1 MTDVLLPQLGE
12 TVTEGT
18 ITRWFFGIGERVP
31 AEAPLYE
38 ISTEKVDSEVP
49 SPLGGVLVEII
60 ASEGATVAVGAL
72 LCRIDPD
79 DPSSSSSPPAVAGV
93 APSAAAGATTSAGT
107 SPTPAGSSGGPSTS
121 ESEAVAGAGAAAVV
135 APAAAAVA
143 GPGAATGTGGRTG
156 TRLLSPVVRRL
167 LAENGLDPAR
177 VRGTGL
183 GGRLTRGDVEQFLR
197 DNPDRAEPFN
207 GIRKATARHMV
218 GSLATSPHVLTAME
232 VDYDAVDRLRSAEKD
247 AWRAAEG
254 ISLTYLPFIVTAL
267 VEALVV
273 FPRLNAS
280 VGDDELI
287 VHGDVNLAV
296 AVDLGFE
303 GLVAPVVRK
312 VGDLSIRDL
321 ARSIHEMAGRARD
334 RRLVPDDLAGGTFTV
349 TNPGQYGTLF
359 QFPIINQPQVAILS
373 TDGIARKPAVVVDA
387 DGVET
392 IGIRPLGIL
401 ALAWDHRAFDGA
413 YAAAFLQELKR
424 ILETTDWAGRWA
436 DEADG
441 A

>member
-1 MTDVLLPQLGE
+1 MADVLLPQLGE

-31 AEAPLYE
+31 ADAPLYE
-38 ISTEKVDSEVP
+38 VSTEKVDSEVP

-72 LCRIDPD
+72 LCRIDAD
-79 DPSSSSSPPAVAGV
+79 GPSSTSPLPTPPAVAGD
-93 APSAAAGATTSAGT
+93 APADAAGATSSAGT
-107 SPTPAGSSGGPSTS
+107 PPTPADGSGAQ
-121 ESEAVAGAGAAAVV
+121 AVGAGVT
-135 APAAAAVA
+135 
-143 GPGAATGTGGRTG
+143 GGGTGGRAG
-156 TRLLSPVVRRL
+156 VRLLSPVVRRL
-167 LAENGLDPAR
+167 LAENGLDPER
-177 VRGTGL
+177 VRATGL
-183 GGRLTRGDVEQFLR
+183 GGRLTRRDVEQFLR
-197 DNPDRAEPFN
+197 DNPGRAEPFN

-218 GSLATSPHVLTAME
+218 GSKATSPHVLTAME
-232 VDYDAVDRLRSAEKD
+232 VDFDAVDRLRSAEKD

-254 ISLTYLPFIVTAL
+254 SSLTYLPFIVAAL
-267 VEALVV
+267 AEALAA

-280 VGDDELI
+280 VGDGELI

-321 ARSIHEMAGRARD
+321 ARSIHEVAGRARD
-334 RRLVPDDLAGGTFTV
+334 RKLVRADLVGGTFTV

-373 TDGIARKPAVVVDA
+373 TDGVARKPAVVVDA

-392 IGIRPLGIL
+392 VGVRPLGIL

-413 YAAAFLQELKR
+413 YAAAFLQDLKR
-424 ILETTDWAGRWA
+424 ILETTDWVGRWA

-441 A
+441 T

>member
-1 MTDVLLPQLGE
+1 MADVLLPQLGE

-18 ITRWFFGIGERVP
+18 ITRWFFGVGERVP
-31 AEAPLYE
+31 ADAPLYE
-38 ISTEKVDSEVP
+38 VSTEKVDSEVP

-72 LCRIDPD
+72 LCRIDAD
-79 DPSSSSSPPAVAGV
+79 GPSSTSPLPTPPAVAGD
-93 APSAAAGATTSAGT
+93 APADAAGATSSAGMP
-107 SPTPAGSSGGPSTS
+107 PTPADGSGAQ
-121 ESEAVAGAGAAAVV
+121 AVGAGVT
-135 APAAAAVA
+135 
-143 GPGAATGTGGRTG
+143 GGGTGGRAG
-156 TRLLSPVVRRL
+156 VRLLSPVVRRL
-167 LAENGLDPAR
+167 LAENGLDPER
-177 VRGTGL
+177 VRATGL
-183 GGRLTRGDVEQFLR
+183 GGRLTRRDVEQFLR
-197 DNPDRAEPFN
+197 DNPGRAEPFN

-218 GSLATSPHVLTAME
+218 GSKATSPHVLTAME
-232 VDYDAVDRLRSAEKD
+232 VDFDAVDRLRSAEKD

-254 ISLTYLPFIVTAL
+254 SSLTYLPFIVTAL
-267 VEALVV
+267 AEALAA

-321 ARSIHEMAGRARD
+321 ARSIHEVAGRARD

-373 TDGIARKPAVVVDA
+373 TDGVARKPAVVVDA

-392 IGIRPLGIL
+392 VGVRPLGIL

-413 YAAAFLQELKR
+413 YAAAFLQDLKR
-424 ILETTDWAGRWA
+424 ILETTDWVGRWA

-441 A
+441 T

>member
-1 MTDVLLPQLGE
+1 MADVLLPQLGE

-18 ITRWFFGIGERVP
+18 ITRWFFGIGETVP
-31 AEAPLYE
+31 ADAPLYE
-38 ISTEKVDSEVP
+38 VSTEKVDSEVP

-60 ASEGATVAVGAL
+60 ASEGATIPVGAL

-79 DPSSSSSPPAVAGV
+79 DPSSTSPLPTPSAVAGV
-93 APSAAAGATTSAGT
+93 APSDAAGATAAAG
-107 SPTPAGSSGGPSTS
+107 PAG
-121 ESEAVAGAGAAAVV
+121 
-135 APAAAAVA
+135 
-143 GPGAATGTGGRTG
+143 ATGTGVEHGGRAG
-156 TRLLSPVVRRL
+156 VRLLSPVVRRL

-197 DNPDRAEPFN
+197 DNPERAEPFN

-218 GSLATSPHVLTAME
+218 GSKATSPHVLTAME
-232 VDYDAVDRLRSAEKD
+232 VDFDAVDRLRYAEKD
-247 AWRAAEG
+247 AWRDAEG
-254 ISLTYLPFIVTAL
+254 SSLTYLPFIVAAL
-267 VEALVV
+267 AEALAA

-321 ARSIHEMAGRARD
+321 ARSIHEVAGRARD
-334 RRLVPDDLAGGTFTV
+334 RRLVPDDLSGGTFTV

-392 IGIRPLGIL
+392 IGVRPLGIL

-424 ILETTDWAGRWA
+424 ILETTDWVGRWA

>member
-1 MTDVLLPQLGE
+1 MADVLLPQLGE

-18 ITRWFFGIGERVP
+18 ITRWFFGIGETVP
-31 AEAPLYE
+31 ADAPLYE
-38 ISTEKVDSEVP
+38 VSTEKVDSEVP

-60 ASEGATVAVGAL
+60 ASEGATIPVGAL

-79 DPSSSSSPPAVAGV
+79 DPSSTSPLPTPSAVAGV
-93 APSAAAGATTSAGT
+93 APSDAAGATSSAG
-107 SPTPAGSSGGPSTS
+107 PA
-121 ESEAVAGAGAAAVV
+121 E
-135 APAAAAVA
+135 
-143 GPGAATGTGGRTG
+143 ATGTGVEHGGRAG
-156 TRLLSPVVRRL
+156 VRLLSPVVRRL

-183 GGRLTRGDVEQFLR
+183 GGRLTRGDVEKFLR
-197 DNPDRAEPFN
+197 DNPERAEPFN

-218 GSLATSPHVLTAME
+218 GSKATSPHVLTAME
-232 VDYDAVDRLRSAEKD
+232 VDFDAVDRLRYAEKD
-247 AWRAAEG
+247 AWRDAEG
-254 ISLTYLPFIVTAL
+254 SSLTYLPFIVAAL
-267 VEALVV
+267 AEALAA

-321 ARSIHEMAGRARD
+321 ARSIHEVAGRARD
-334 RRLVPDDLAGGTFTV
+334 RRLVPDDLSGGTFTV

-392 IGIRPLGIL
+392 IGVRPLGIL

-424 ILETTDWAGRWA
+424 ILETTDWVGRWA

>member
-1 MTDVLLPQLGE
+1 MADVLLPQLGE

-18 ITRWFFGIGERVP
+18 ITRWFFGVGETVP
-31 AEAPLYE
+31 ADAPLYE
-38 ISTEKVDSEVP
+38 VSTEKVDSEVP

-60 ASEGATVAVGAL
+60 TSEGATIPVGAL
-72 LCRIDPD
+72 LCRIDSD
-79 DPSSSSSPPAVAGV
+79 DPSSSSSAIAGV
-93 APSAAAGATTSAGT
+93 APTDPESRAGVGGTGQSASDQSAGASAVVASAAADMPGPGTAAGT
-107 SPTPAGSSGGPSTS
+107 
-121 ESEAVAGAGAAAVV
+121 GAEV
-135 APAAAAVA
+135 
-143 GPGAATGTGGRTG
+143 GGRTG
-156 TRLLSPVVRRL
+156 ARLLSPVVRRL

-197 DNPDRAEPFN
+197 DNPGRAEPFN
-207 GIRKATARHMV
+207 RIRKATARHMV
-218 GSLATSPHVLTAME
+218 GSKATSPHVLTAME
-232 VDYDAVDRLRSAEKD
+232 VDYDAVDRLRVVEKE

-254 ISLTYLPFIVTAL
+254 SSLTYLPFIVAAL
-267 VEALVV
+267 AEALAT

-303 GLVAPVVRK
+303 GLVAPVVRR

-321 ARSIHEMAGRARD
+321 ARPIHEVAGRARD

-392 IGIRPLGIL
+392 LGVRPLGVL

-424 ILETTDWAGRWA
+424 ILETTDWVRRWA

>member
-1 MTDVLLPQLGE
+1 MADVLLPQLGE

-31 AEAPLYE
+31 ADAPLYE
-38 ISTEKVDSEVP
+38 VSTEKVDSEVP

-72 LCRIDPD
+72 LCRIDAD
-79 DPSSSSSPPAVAGV
+79 GPSSTSPLPTPPAVAGD
-93 APSAAAGATTSAGT
+93 APADAAGATSSAGT
-107 SPTPAGSSGGPSTS
+107 PPTPADGSGAQ
-121 ESEAVAGAGAAAVV
+121 AVGAGVT
-135 APAAAAVA
+135 
-143 GPGAATGTGGRTG
+143 GGGTGGRAG
-156 TRLLSPVVRRL
+156 VRLLSPVVRRL
-167 LAENGLDPAR
+167 LAENGLDPER
-177 VRGTGL
+177 VRATGL
-183 GGRLTRGDVEQFLR
+183 GGRLTRRDVEQFLR
-197 DNPDRAEPFN
+197 DNPGRAEPFN

-218 GSLATSPHVLTAME
+218 GSKATSPHVLTAME
-232 VDYDAVDRLRSAEKD
+232 VDFDAVDRLRSAEKD

-254 ISLTYLPFIVTAL
+254 SSLTYLPFIVAAL
-267 VEALVV
+267 AEALAA

-280 VGDDELI
+280 VGDGELI

-321 ARSIHEMAGRARD
+321 ARSIHEVAGRARD

-373 TDGIARKPAVVVDA
+373 TDGVARKPAVVVDA

-392 IGIRPLGIL
+392 VGVRPLGIL

-413 YAAAFLQELKR
+413 YAAAFLQDLKR
-424 ILETTDWAGRWA
+424 ILETTDWVGRWA

-441 A
+441 T

>member
-1 MTDVLLPQLGE
+1 MADVLLPQLGE

-18 ITRWFFGIGERVP
+18 ITRWFFGIGETVP
-31 AEAPLYE
+31 ADAPLYE
-38 ISTEKVDSEVP
+38 VSTEKVDSEVP

-60 ASEGATVAVGAL
+60 ASEGATIPVGAL

-79 DPSSSSSPPAVAGV
+79 DPSSTSPLPTPSAVAGV
-93 APSAAAGATTSAGT
+93 QADP
-107 SPTPAGSSGGPSTS
+107 
-121 ESEAVAGAGAAAVV
+121 ESRAGAGAGGTGLSTSEQGSGVPAGSDAVV
-135 APAAAAVA
+135 ASAAAAGPA
-143 GPGAATGTGGRTG
+143 GATGTGVEHRGRAG
-156 TRLLSPVVRRL
+156 VRLLSPVVRRL

-197 DNPDRAEPFN
+197 DNPERAEPFN

-218 GSLATSPHVLTAME
+218 GSKATSPHVLTAME
-232 VDYDAVDRLRSAEKD
+232 VDFDAVDRLRYAEKD
-247 AWRAAEG
+247 AWRDAEG
-254 ISLTYLPFIVTAL
+254 SSLTYLPFIVAAL
-267 VEALVV
+267 AEALAA

-321 ARSIHEMAGRARD
+321 ARSIHEVAGRARD
-334 RRLVPDDLAGGTFTV
+334 RRLVPDDLSGGTFTV

-392 IGIRPLGIL
+392 IGVRPLGIL

-424 ILETTDWAGRWA
+424 ILETTDWVGRWA

>member
-1 MTDVLLPQLGE
+1 MADVLLPQLGE

-18 ITRWFFGIGERVP
+18 ITRWFFGIGETVP
-31 AEAPLYE
+31 ADAPLYE
-38 ISTEKVDSEVP
+38 VSTEKVDSEVP

-60 ASEGATVAVGAL
+60 ASEGATIPVGAL

-79 DPSSSSSPPAVAGV
+79 DPSSTSPLPTPSAVAGV
-93 APSAAAGATTSAGT
+93 QADP
-107 SPTPAGSSGGPSTS
+107 
-121 ESEAVAGAGAAAVV
+121 ESRAGAGAGGTGLSTSEQGSGVPAGSDAVV
-135 APAAAAVA
+135 ASAAAA
-143 GPGAATGTGGRTG
+143 GPARATGTGAEHGGRARV
-156 TRLLSPVVRRL
+156 RLLSPVVRRL

-197 DNPDRAEPFN
+197 DNPERAEPFN

-218 GSLATSPHVLTAME
+218 GSKATSPHVLTAME
-232 VDYDAVDRLRSAEKD
+232 VDFDAVDRLRYAEKD
-247 AWRAAEG
+247 AWRDAEG
-254 ISLTYLPFIVTAL
+254 SSLTYLPFIVAAL
-267 VEALVV
+267 AEALAA

-321 ARSIHEMAGRARD
+321 ARSIHEVAGRARD
-334 RRLVPDDLAGGTFTV
+334 RRLVPDDLSGGTFTV

-392 IGIRPLGIL
+392 IGVRPLGIL

-424 ILETTDWAGRWA
+424 ILETTDWVGRWA

>member
-1 MTDVLLPQLGE
+1 MADVLLPQLGE

-31 AEAPLYE
+31 ADAPLYE
-38 ISTEKVDSEVP
+38 VSTEKVDSEVP

-72 LCRIDPD
+72 LCRIDAD
-79 DPSSSSSPPAVAGV
+79 GPSSTSPLPTPPAVAGD
-93 APSAAAGATTSAGT
+93 APADAAGATSSVGT
-107 SPTPAGSSGGPSTS
+107 PPTPADGSGAQ
-121 ESEAVAGAGAAAVV
+121 AVGAGV
-135 APAAAAVA
+135 
-143 GPGAATGTGGRTG
+143 TGGGAGGRARV
-156 TRLLSPVVRRL
+156 RLLSPVIRRL
-167 LAENGLDPAR
+167 LAENGLDPER

-183 GGRLTRGDVEQFLR
+183 GGRLTRRDVEQFLR
-197 DNPDRAEPFN
+197 DNPGRAEPFN

-218 GSLATSPHVLTAME
+218 GSKATSPHVLTAME
-232 VDYDAVDRLRSAEKD
+232 VDFDAVDRLRSAEKD

-254 ISLTYLPFIVTAL
+254 SSLTYLPFIVVAL
-267 VEALVV
+267 AEALAA

-321 ARSIHEMAGRARD
+321 ARSIHEVAGRARD

-373 TDGIARKPAVVVDA
+373 TDGIARRPAVVADA
-387 DGVET
+387 DGTES
-392 IGIRPLGIL
+392 IEARSLGVL

-413 YAAAFLQELKR
+413 YAAAFLQDLKR
-424 ILETTDWAGRWA
+424 ILETTDWVGRWA
-436 DEADG
+436 DEADRT
-441 A
+441 

>member
-1 MTDVLLPQLGE
+1 MADVLLPQLGE

-18 ITRWFFGIGERVP
+18 ITRWFFGVGERVP
-31 AEAPLYE
+31 ADAPLYE
-38 ISTEKVDSEVP
+38 VSTEKVDSEVP

-72 LCRIDPD
+72 LCRIDAD
-79 DPSSSSSPPAVAGV
+79 GPSSTSPLPTPPAVAGD
-93 APSAAAGATTSAGT
+93 APADAAGATSSAGMP
-107 SPTPAGSSGGPSTS
+107 PTPADGSGAQAG
-121 ESEAVAGAGAAAVV
+121 GAGVT
-135 APAAAAVA
+135 
-143 GPGAATGTGGRTG
+143 GGGTGGRAG
-156 TRLLSPVVRRL
+156 VRLLSPVVRRL
-167 LAENGLDPAR
+167 LAENGLDPER
-177 VRGTGL
+177 VRATGL
-183 GGRLTRGDVEQFLR
+183 GGRLTRRDVEQFLR
-197 DNPDRAEPFN
+197 DNPGRAEPFN

-218 GSLATSPHVLTAME
+218 GSKATSPHVLTAME
-232 VDYDAVDRLRSAEKD
+232 VDFDAVDRLRSAEKD

-254 ISLTYLPFIVTAL
+254 SSLTYLPFIVTAL
-267 VEALVV
+267 AEALAA

-321 ARSIHEMAGRARD
+321 ARSIHEVAGRARD

-373 TDGIARKPAVVVDA
+373 TDGVARKPAVVVDA

-392 IGIRPLGIL
+392 VGVRPLGIL

-413 YAAAFLQELKR
+413 YAAAFLQDLKR
-424 ILETTDWAGRWA
+424 ILETTDWVGRWA

-441 A
+441 T

>member
-18 ITRWFFGIGERVP
+18 ITRWFFGVGETVP
-31 AEAPLYE
+31 AGAPLYE
-38 ISTEKVDSEVP
+38 VSTEKVDSEVP

-60 ASEGATVAVGAL
+60 TSEGATIPVGAL
-72 LCRIDPD
+72 LCRIDSD
-79 DPSSSSSPPAVAGV
+79 DPSSSSSSSAIAGV
-93 APSAAAGATTSAGT
+93 APADPESRAGVGGTGQSASDQSAGASAVVASAAADMPGPGTAAGT
-107 SPTPAGSSGGPSTS
+107 
-121 ESEAVAGAGAAAVV
+121 GAEV
-135 APAAAAVA
+135 
-143 GPGAATGTGGRTG
+143 GGRTG
-156 TRLLSPVVRRL
+156 ARLLSPVVRRL

-197 DNPDRAEPFN
+197 DNPGRAEPFN

-218 GSLATSPHVLTAME
+218 GSKATSPHVLTAME
-232 VDYDAVDRLRSAEKD
+232 VDYDAVDRLRVVEKE

-254 ISLTYLPFIVTAL
+254 SSLTYLPFIVAAL
-267 VEALVV
+267 AEALAT

-303 GLVAPVVRK
+303 GLVAPVVRR

-321 ARSIHEMAGRARD
+321 ARSIHEVAGRARD

-373 TDGIARKPAVVVDA
+373 TDGVARKPAVVVDA

-392 IGIRPLGIL
+392 VGVRPLGIL

-413 YAAAFLQELKR
+413 YAAAFLQDLKR
-424 ILETTDWAGRWA
+424 ILETTDWVGRWA

-441 A
+441 T

>member
-1 MTDVLLPQLGE
+1 MADVLLPQLGE

-31 AEAPLYE
+31 ADAPLYE
-38 ISTEKVDSEVP
+38 VSTEKVDSEVP

-72 LCRIDPD
+72 LCRIDAD
-79 DPSSSSSPPAVAGV
+79 GPSSTSPLPTPPAVAGD
-93 APSAAAGATTSAGT
+93 APADAAGATSSAGT
-107 SPTPAGSSGGPSTS
+107 PPTPADGSGAQ
-121 ESEAVAGAGAAAVV
+121 AVGAGVT
-135 APAAAAVA
+135 
-143 GPGAATGTGGRTG
+143 GGGTGGRAG
-156 TRLLSPVVRRL
+156 VRLLSPVVRRL
-167 LAENGLDPAR
+167 LAENGLDPER
-177 VRGTGL
+177 VRATGL
-183 GGRLTRGDVEQFLR
+183 GGRLTRRDVEQFLR

-207 GIRKATARHMV
+207 RIRKATARHMV
-218 GSLATSPHVLTAME
+218 GSKATSPHVLTAME
-232 VDYDAVDRLRSAEKD
+232 VDFDAVDRLRSAEKD

-254 ISLTYLPFIVTAL
+254 SSLTYLPFIVAAL
-267 VEALVV
+267 AEALAA

-321 ARSIHEMAGRARD
+321 ARSIHEVAGRARD

-373 TDGIARKPAVVVDA
+373 TDGVARKPAVVVDA

-392 IGIRPLGIL
+392 VGVRPLGIL

-413 YAAAFLQELKR
+413 YAAAFLQDLKR
-424 ILETTDWAGRWA
+424 ILETTDWVGRWA

-441 A
+441 T

>member
-1 MTDVLLPQLGE
+1 V
-12 TVTEGT
+12 
-18 ITRWFFGIGERVP
+18 
-31 AEAPLYE
+31 
-38 ISTEKVDSEVP
+38 
-49 SPLGGVLVEII
+49 
-60 ASEGATVAVGAL
+60 
-72 LCRIDPD
+72 
-79 DPSSSSSPPAVAGV
+79 
-93 APSAAAGATTSAGT
+93 
-107 SPTPAGSSGGPSTS
+107 
-121 ESEAVAGAGAAAVV
+121 
-135 APAAAAVA
+135 
-143 GPGAATGTGGRTG
+143 
-156 TRLLSPVVRRL
+156 RLLSPVVRRL
-167 LAENGLDPAR
+167 LAENGLDPER
-177 VRGTGL
+177 VRATGL
-183 GGRLTRGDVEQFLR
+183 GGRLTRKDVEQFLR
-197 DNPDRAEPFN
+197 DNPAQAEPFN

-218 GSLATSPHVLTAME
+218 GSKATSPHVLTAME
-232 VDYDAVDRLRSAEKD
+232 VDFDAVDRLRSAEKD

-254 ISLTYLPFIVTAL
+254 SSLTYLPFIVAAL
-267 VEALVV
+267 AEALAS

-321 ARSIHEMAGRARD
+321 ARSIHEVAGRARS

-373 TDGIARKPAVVVDA
+373 TDGVARKPAVVVDA

-392 IGIRPLGIL
+392 VGVRPLGIL

-413 YAAAFLQELKR
+413 YAAAFLQDLKR
-424 ILETTDWAGRWA
+424 ILETTDWVGRWA
-436 DEADG
+436 DEADWT
-441 A
+441 

>member
-1 MTDVLLPQLGE
+1 MADVLLPQLGE

-18 ITRWFFGIGERVP
+18 ITRWFFGVGETVP
-31 AEAPLYE
+31 ADAPLYE
-38 ISTEKVDSEVP
+38 VSTEKVDSEVP

-72 LCRIDPD
+72 LCRIDAD
-79 DPSSSSSPPAVAGV
+79 GPSSTSPLPTPPAVAGD
-93 APSAAAGATTSAGT
+93 APADAAGATSSAGMP
-107 SPTPAGSSGGPSTS
+107 PTPADGSGAQAG
-121 ESEAVAGAGAAAVV
+121 GAGVT
-135 APAAAAVA
+135 
-143 GPGAATGTGGRTG
+143 GGGTGGRAG
-156 TRLLSPVVRRL
+156 VRLLSPVVRRL
-167 LAENGLDPAR
+167 LAENGLDPER
-177 VRGTGL
+177 VRATGL
-183 GGRLTRGDVEQFLR
+183 GGRLTRRDVEQFLR
-197 DNPDRAEPFN
+197 DNPGRAEPFN

-218 GSLATSPHVLTAME
+218 GSKATSPHVLTAME
-232 VDYDAVDRLRSAEKD
+232 VDFDAVDRLRSAEKD

-254 ISLTYLPFIVTAL
+254 SSLTYLPFIVTAL
-267 VEALVV
+267 VEALAT

-321 ARSIHEMAGRARD
+321 ARSIHEVAGRARD

-373 TDGIARKPAVVVDA
+373 TDGVARKPAVVVDA

-392 IGIRPLGIL
+392 VGVRPLGIL

-413 YAAAFLQELKR
+413 YAAAFLQDLKR
-424 ILETTDWAGRWA
+424 ILETTDWVGRWA

-441 A
+441 T

>member
-1 MTDVLLPQLGE
+1 MADVLLPQLGE

-31 AEAPLYE
+31 ADAPLYE
-38 ISTEKVDSEVP
+38 VSTEKVDSEVP
-49 SPLGGVLVEII
+49 SPMGGVLVEII

-72 LCRIDPD
+72 LCRIDAD
-79 DPSSSSSPPAVAGV
+79 GPSSTSPLPTLLAVAGDV
-93 APSAAAGATTSAGT
+93 PADATGATPPAGT
-107 SPTPAGSSGGPSTS
+107 PPTPTPTPGDGSGAQ
-121 ESEAVAGAGAAAVV
+121 AVGAGVTS
-135 APAAAAVA
+135 
-143 GPGAATGTGGRTG
+143 GGTGGRAG
-156 TRLLSPVVRRL
+156 VRLLSPVVRRL
-167 LAENGLDPAR
+167 LAENGLDPER
-177 VRGTGL
+177 VRATGL
-183 GGRLTRGDVEQFLR
+183 GGRLTRKDVEQFLR
-197 DNPDRAEPFN
+197 DNPAQAEPFN

-218 GSLATSPHVLTAME
+218 GSKATSPHVLTAME
-232 VDYDAVDRLRSAEKD
+232 VDFDAVDRLRSAEKD

-254 ISLTYLPFIVTAL
+254 SSLTYLPFIVAAL
-267 VEALVV
+267 AEALAS

-321 ARSIHEMAGRARD
+321 ARSIHEVAGRARG

-373 TDGIARKPAVVVDA
+373 TDGVARKPAVVVDA

-392 IGIRPLGIL
+392 VGVRPLGIL

-413 YAAAFLQELKR
+413 YAAAFLQDLKR
-424 ILETTDWAGRWA
+424 ILETTDWVGRWA
-436 DEADG
+436 DEADWT
-441 A
+441 

>member
-1 MTDVLLPQLGE
+1 MADVLLPQLGE

-31 AEAPLYE
+31 ADAPLYE
-38 ISTEKVDSEVP
+38 VSTEKVDSEVP
-49 SPLGGVLVEII
+49 SPMSGVLVEII
-60 ASEGATVAVGAL
+60 ASEGATVTVGAL
-72 LCRIDPD
+72 LCRIDAD
-79 DPSSSSSPPAVAGV
+79 GPSSTSPLPTPPAVAGDV
-93 APSAAAGATTSAGT
+93 PADAAGATSSAGT
-107 SPTPAGSSGGPSTS
+107 PPTPTPADGSGAQ
-121 ESEAVAGAGAAAVV
+121 AVGAGVTS
-135 APAAAAVA
+135 
-143 GPGAATGTGGRTG
+143 GGTGGRAG
-156 TRLLSPVVRRL
+156 VRLLSPVVRRL
-167 LAENGLDPAR
+167 LAENGLDPER
-177 VRGTGL
+177 VRATGL
-183 GGRLTRGDVEQFLR
+183 GGRLTRKDVEQFLR

-218 GSLATSPHVLTAME
+218 GSKATSPHVLTAME
-232 VDYDAVDRLRSAEKD
+232 VDFDAVDRLRSAEKD

-254 ISLTYLPFIVTAL
+254 SSLTYLPFIVAAL
-267 VEALVV
+267 AEALAS

-321 ARSIHEMAGRARD
+321 ARSIHEVAGRARG
-334 RRLVPDDLAGGTFTV
+334 RRLVPDDLTGGTFTV

-373 TDGIARKPAVVVDA
+373 TDGVARKPAVVVDA

-392 IGIRPLGIL
+392 VGVRPLGIL

-413 YAAAFLQELKR
+413 YAAAFLQDLKR
-424 ILETTDWAGRWA
+424 ILETTDWVGRWA
-436 DEADG
+436 DEADWT
-441 A
+441 

>member
-1 MTDVLLPQLGE
+1 MADVLLPQLGE

-18 ITRWFFGIGERVP
+18 ITRWFFGVGETVP
-31 AEAPLYE
+31 ADAPLYE
-38 ISTEKVDSEVP
+38 VSTEKVDSEVP

-72 LCRIDPD
+72 LCRIDAD
-79 DPSSSSSPPAVAGV
+79 GPSSTSPLPTPPAVAGD
-93 APSAAAGATTSAGT
+93 APADAAGATSSAGMP
-107 SPTPAGSSGGPSTS
+107 PTPADGSGAQ
-121 ESEAVAGAGAAAVV
+121 AVGAGVT
-135 APAAAAVA
+135 
-143 GPGAATGTGGRTG
+143 GGGTGGRAG
-156 TRLLSPVVRRL
+156 VRLLSPVVRRL
-167 LAENGLDPAR
+167 LAENGLDPER
-177 VRGTGL
+177 VRATGL
-183 GGRLTRGDVEQFLR
+183 GGRLTRRDVEQFLR
-197 DNPDRAEPFN
+197 DNPGRAEPFN

-218 GSLATSPHVLTAME
+218 GSKATSPHVLTAME
-232 VDYDAVDRLRSAEKD
+232 VDFDAVDRLRSAEKD

-254 ISLTYLPFIVTAL
+254 SSLTYLPFIVTAL
-267 VEALVV
+267 AEALAA

-321 ARSIHEMAGRARD
+321 ARSIHEVAGRARD

-373 TDGIARKPAVVVDA
+373 TDGVARKPAVVVDA

-392 IGIRPLGIL
+392 VGVRPLGIL

-413 YAAAFLQELKR
+413 YAAAFLQDLKR
-424 ILETTDWAGRWA
+424 ILETTDWVGRWA

-441 A
+441 T

>member
-1 MTDVLLPQLGE
+1 MADVLLPQFGE

-31 AEAPLYE
+31 ADAPLYE
-38 ISTEKVDSEVP
+38 VSTEKVDSEVP

-72 LCRIDPD
+72 LCRIDAD
-79 DPSSSSSPPAVAGV
+79 GPSSTSPLPTPPAVAGD
-93 APSAAAGATTSAGT
+93 APADAAGATSSVGT
-107 SPTPAGSSGGPSTS
+107 PPTPADGSGAQ
-121 ESEAVAGAGAAAVV
+121 AVGAGV
-135 APAAAAVA
+135 
-143 GPGAATGTGGRTG
+143 TGGGAGGRAG
-156 TRLLSPVVRRL
+156 VRLLSPVIRRL
-167 LAENGLDPAR
+167 LAENGLDPER

-183 GGRLTRGDVEQFLR
+183 GGRLTRRDVEQFLR
-197 DNPDRAEPFN
+197 DNPGRAEPFN

-218 GSLATSPHVLTAME
+218 GSKATSPHVLTAME
-232 VDYDAVDRLRSAEKD
+232 VDFDAVDRLRSAEKD

-254 ISLTYLPFIVTAL
+254 SSLTYLPFIVVAL
-267 VEALVV
+267 AEALAA

-321 ARSIHEMAGRARD
+321 ARSIHEVAGRARD

-373 TDGIARKPAVVVDA
+373 TDGVARKPAVVVDA

-392 IGIRPLGIL
+392 VGVRPLGIL

-413 YAAAFLQELKR
+413 YAAAFRQDLKR
-424 ILETTDWAGRWA
+424 ILETTDWVGRWA
-436 DEADG
+436 DEADWT
-441 A
+441 

>member
-31 AEAPLYE
+31 ADAPLYE
-38 ISTEKVDSEVP
+38 VSTEKVDSEVP

-72 LCRIDPD
+72 LCRIDAD
-79 DPSSSSSPPAVAGV
+79 GPSSTSPLPTPPAVAGD
-93 APSAAAGATTSAGT
+93 APADAAGATSSAGT
-107 SPTPAGSSGGPSTS
+107 PPTPADGSGAQ
-121 ESEAVAGAGAAAVV
+121 AVGAGVT
-135 APAAAAVA
+135 
-143 GPGAATGTGGRTG
+143 GGGTGGRAG
-156 TRLLSPVVRRL
+156 VRLLSPVVRRL
-167 LAENGLDPAR
+167 LAENGLDPER
-177 VRGTGL
+177 VRATGL
-183 GGRLTRGDVEQFLR
+183 GGRLTRRDVEQFLR
-197 DNPDRAEPFN
+197 DNPGRAEPFN

-218 GSLATSPHVLTAME
+218 GSKATSPHVLTAME
-232 VDYDAVDRLRSAEKD
+232 VDFDAVDRLRSAEKD

-254 ISLTYLPFIVTAL
+254 SSLTYLPFIVAAL
-267 VEALVV
+267 AEALAA

-321 ARSIHEMAGRARD
+321 ARSIHEVAGRARD

-373 TDGIARKPAVVVDA
+373 TDGVARKPAVVVDA

-392 IGIRPLGIL
+392 VGVRPLGIL

-413 YAAAFLQELKR
+413 YAAAFLQDLKR
-424 ILETTDWAGRWA
+424 ILETTDWVGRWA

-441 A
+441 T

>member
-1 MTDVLLPQLGE
+1 MADVLLPQLGE

-18 ITRWFFGIGERVP
+18 ITRWFFGVGETVP
-31 AEAPLYE
+31 ADAPLYE
-38 ISTEKVDSEVP
+38 VSTEKVDSEVP

-72 LCRIDPD
+72 LCRIDAD
-79 DPSSSSSPPAVAGV
+79 GPSSTSPLPTPPAVAGD
-93 APSAAAGATTSAGT
+93 APADAAGATSSAGMP
-107 SPTPAGSSGGPSTS
+107 PTPADGSGAQAG
-121 ESEAVAGAGAAAVV
+121 GAGVT
-135 APAAAAVA
+135 
-143 GPGAATGTGGRTG
+143 GGGTGGRAG
-156 TRLLSPVVRRL
+156 VRLLSPVVRRL
-167 LAENGLDPAR
+167 LAENGLDPER
-177 VRGTGL
+177 VRATGL
-183 GGRLTRGDVEQFLR
+183 GGRLTRRDVEQFLR
-197 DNPDRAEPFN
+197 DNPGRAEPFN

-218 GSLATSPHVLTAME
+218 GSKATSPHVLTAME
-232 VDYDAVDRLRSAEKD
+232 VDFDAVDRLRYAEKD
-247 AWRAAEG
+247 AWRDAEG
-254 ISLTYLPFIVTAL
+254 SSLTYLPFIVAAL
-267 VEALVV
+267 AEALAA

-321 ARSIHEMAGRARD
+321 ARSIHEVAGRARD
-334 RRLVPDDLAGGTFTV
+334 RRLVPDDLSGGTFTV

-392 IGIRPLGIL
+392 IGVRPLGIL

-424 ILETTDWAGRWA
+424 ILETTDWVGRWA

>member
-1 MTDVLLPQLGE
+1 MADVLLPQLGE

-31 AEAPLYE
+31 ADAPLYE
-38 ISTEKVDSEVP
+38 VSTEKVDSEVP

-72 LCRIDPD
+72 LCRIDAD
-79 DPSSSSSPPAVAGV
+79 GPSSTSPLPTPPAVAGD
-93 APSAAAGATTSAGT
+93 APADAAGATSSAGMP
-107 SPTPAGSSGGPSTS
+107 PTPADGSGAQAG
-121 ESEAVAGAGAAAVV
+121 GAGVT
-135 APAAAAVA
+135 
-143 GPGAATGTGGRTG
+143 GGGTGGRAG
-156 TRLLSPVVRRL
+156 VRLLSPVVRRL
-167 LAENGLDPAR
+167 LAENGLDPER
-177 VRGTGL
+177 VRATGL
-183 GGRLTRGDVEQFLR
+183 GGRLTRRDVEQFLR
-197 DNPDRAEPFN
+197 DNPGRAEPFN

-218 GSLATSPHVLTAME
+218 GSKATSPHVLTAME
-232 VDYDAVDRLRSAEKD
+232 VDFDAVDRLRSAEKD

-254 ISLTYLPFIVTAL
+254 SSLTYLPFIVVAL
-267 VEALVV
+267 AEALAA

-321 ARSIHEMAGRARD
+321 ARSIHEVAGRARD

-373 TDGIARKPAVVVDA
+373 TDGVARKPAVVVDA

-392 IGIRPLGIL
+392 VGVRPLGIL

-413 YAAAFLQELKR
+413 YAAAFLQDLKR
-424 ILETTDWAGRWA
+424 ILETTDWVGRWA

-441 A
+441 T

>member
-1 MTDVLLPQLGE
+1 MADVLLPQLGE

-18 ITRWFFGIGERVP
+18 ITRWFFGIGETVP
-31 AEAPLYE
+31 ADAPLYE
-38 ISTEKVDSEVP
+38 VSTEKVDSEVP

-60 ASEGATVAVGAL
+60 ASEGATIPVGAL

-79 DPSSSSSPPAVAGV
+79 DPSS
-93 APSAAAGATTSAGT
+93 T
-107 SPTPAGSSGGPSTS
+107 SPLPTPS
-121 ESEAVAGAGAAAVV
+121 AVAGAGAGGTGLSTSEQGSGVPAGSDAVV
-135 APAAAAVA
+135 ASAAAAGPA
-143 GPGAATGTGGRTG
+143 GATGTGVEHRGRAG
-156 TRLLSPVVRRL
+156 VRLLSPVVRRL

-183 GGRLTRGDVEQFLR
+183 GGRLTRGDVEKFLR
-197 DNPDRAEPFN
+197 DNPERAEPFN

-218 GSLATSPHVLTAME
+218 GSKATSPHVLTAME
-232 VDYDAVDRLRSAEKD
+232 VDFDAVDRLRYAEKD
-247 AWRAAEG
+247 AWRDAEG
-254 ISLTYLPFIVTAL
+254 SSLTYLPFIVAAL
-267 VEALVV
+267 AEALAA

-321 ARSIHEMAGRARD
+321 ARSIHEVAGRARD

-392 IGIRPLGIL
+392 IGVRPLGIL

-424 ILETTDWAGRWA
+424 ILETTDWVGRWA

>member
-1 MTDVLLPQLGE
+1 MADVLLPQLGE

-18 ITRWFFGIGERVP
+18 ITRWFFGIGETVP
-31 AEAPLYE
+31 ADAPLYE
-38 ISTEKVDSEVP
+38 VSTEKVDSEVP

-60 ASEGATVAVGAL
+60 ASEGATIPVGAL

-79 DPSSSSSPPAVAGV
+79 DPSS
-93 APSAAAGATTSAGT
+93 T
-107 SPTPAGSSGGPSTS
+107 SPLPTPS
-121 ESEAVAGAGAAAVV
+121 AVAGAGAGGTGLSTSEQGSGVPAGSDAVV
-135 APAAAAVA
+135 ASAAAAGPA
-143 GPGAATGTGGRTG
+143 GATGTGVEHRGRAG
-156 TRLLSPVVRRL
+156 VRLLSPVVRRL

-183 GGRLTRGDVEQFLR
+183 GGRLTRGDVETFLR
-197 DNPDRAEPFN
+197 DNPERAEPFN

-218 GSLATSPHVLTAME
+218 GSKATSPHVLTAME
-232 VDYDAVDRLRSAEKD
+232 VDFDAVDRLRYAEKD
-247 AWRAAEG
+247 AWRDAEG
-254 ISLTYLPFIVTAL
+254 SSLTYLPFIVAAL
-267 VEALVV
+267 AEALAA

-321 ARSIHEMAGRARD
+321 ARSIHEVAGRARD
-334 RRLVPDDLAGGTFTV
+334 RRLVPDDLSGGTFTV

-392 IGIRPLGIL
+392 IGVRPLGIL

-424 ILETTDWAGRWA
+424 ILETTDWVGRWA

>member
-18 ITRWFFGIGERVP
+18 ITRWFFGVGETVP
-31 AEAPLYE
+31 ADAPLYE
-38 ISTEKVDSEVP
+38 VSTEKVDSEVP

-72 LCRIDPD
+72 LCRIDAD
-79 DPSSSSSPPAVAGV
+79 GPSSTSPLPTPPAVAGD
-93 APSAAAGATTSAGT
+93 APADAAGATSSAGMP
-107 SPTPAGSSGGPSTS
+107 PTPADGSGAQAG
-121 ESEAVAGAGAAAVV
+121 GAGVT
-135 APAAAAVA
+135 
-143 GPGAATGTGGRTG
+143 GGGTGGRAG
-156 TRLLSPVVRRL
+156 VRLLSPVVRRL
-167 LAENGLDPAR
+167 LAENGLDPER
-177 VRGTGL
+177 VRATGL
-183 GGRLTRGDVEQFLR
+183 GGRLTRRDVEQFLR
-197 DNPDRAEPFN
+197 DNPGRAEPFN

-218 GSLATSPHVLTAME
+218 GSKATSPHVLTAME
-232 VDYDAVDRLRSAEKD
+232 VDFDAVDRLRSAEKD

-254 ISLTYLPFIVTAL
+254 SSLTYLPFIVTAL
-267 VEALVV
+267 AEALAA

-321 ARSIHEMAGRARD
+321 ARSIHEVAGRARD

-392 IGIRPLGIL
+392 IGVRPLGIL

-424 ILETTDWAGRWA
+424 ILETTDWVGRWA

>member
-1 MTDVLLPQLGE
+1 MADVLLPQLGE

-31 AEAPLYE
+31 ADAPLYE
-38 ISTEKVDSEVP
+38 VSTEKVDSEVP
-49 SPLGGVLVEII
+49 SPMGGVLVEII

-72 LCRIDPD
+72 LCRIDAD
-79 DPSSSSSPPAVAGV
+79 GPSSTSPLPT
-93 APSAAAGATTSAGT
+93 PSAVVGDVPADAAGATSPAGT
-107 SPTPAGSSGGPSTS
+107 PPTPTPADGSGAQ
-121 ESEAVAGAGAAAVV
+121 AVGAGVTS
-135 APAAAAVA
+135 
-143 GPGAATGTGGRTG
+143 GGTGGRAG
-156 TRLLSPVVRRL
+156 VRLLSPVVRRL
-167 LAENGLDPAR
+167 LAENGLDPER
-177 VRGTGL
+177 VRATGL
-183 GGRLTRGDVEQFLR
+183 GGRLTRKDVEQFLR
-197 DNPDRAEPFN
+197 DNPAQAEPFN

-218 GSLATSPHVLTAME
+218 GSKATSPHVLTAME
-232 VDYDAVDRLRSAEKD
+232 VDFDAVDRLRSAEKD

-254 ISLTYLPFIVTAL
+254 SSLTYLPFIVAAL
-267 VEALVV
+267 AEALAS

-321 ARSIHEMAGRARD
+321 ARSIHEVAGRARG

-373 TDGIARKPAVVVDA
+373 TDGVARKPAVVVDA

-392 IGIRPLGIL
+392 VGVRPLGIL

-413 YAAAFLQELKR
+413 YAAAFLQDLKR
-424 ILETTDWAGRWA
+424 ILETTDWVGRWA
-436 DEADG
+436 DEADWT
-441 A
+441 

>member
-1 MTDVLLPQLGE
+1 MADVLLPQLGE

-18 ITRWFFGIGERVP
+18 ITRWFFGIGETVP
-31 AEAPLYE
+31 ADAPLYE
-38 ISTEKVDSEVP
+38 VSTEKVDSEVP

-60 ASEGATVAVGAL
+60 ASEGATIPVGAL

-79 DPSSSSSPPAVAGV
+79 DPSSTSPLPTPSAVAGV
-93 APSAAAGATTSAGT
+93 APSDAAGATSSAGT
-107 SPTPAGSSGGPSTS
+107 SPTTAGGSGVQADP
-121 ESEAVAGAGAAAVV
+121 ESRAGAGA
-135 APAAAAVA
+135 
-143 GPGAATGTGGRTG
+143 GGTGLSTSQQGSGVEHGGRAG
-156 TRLLSPVVRRL
+156 VRLLSPVVRRL

-197 DNPDRAEPFN
+197 DNPERAEPFN
-207 GIRKATARHMV
+207 RIRKATARHMV
-218 GSLATSPHVLTAME
+218 GSKATSPHVLTAME
-232 VDYDAVDRLRSAEKD
+232 VDFDAVDRLRYAEKD
-247 AWRAAEG
+247 AWRDAEG
-254 ISLTYLPFIVTAL
+254 SSLTYLPFIVAAL
-267 VEALVV
+267 AEALAA

-321 ARSIHEMAGRARD
+321 ARSIHEVAGRARD
-334 RRLVPDDLAGGTFTV
+334 RRLVPDDLSGGTFTV

-392 IGIRPLGIL
+392 IGVRPLGIL

-424 ILETTDWAGRWA
+424 ILETTDWVGRWA

>member
-1 MTDVLLPQLGE
+1 MADVLLPQLGE

-31 AEAPLYE
+31 ADAPLYE
-38 ISTEKVDSEVP
+38 VSTEKVDSEVP

-72 LCRIDPD
+72 LCRIDAD
-79 DPSSSSSPPAVAGV
+79 GPSSTSPLPTPPAVAGD
-93 APSAAAGATTSAGT
+93 APADAAGATSSVGT
-107 SPTPAGSSGGPSTS
+107 PPTPADGSGAQ
-121 ESEAVAGAGAAAVV
+121 AVGAGV
-135 APAAAAVA
+135 
-143 GPGAATGTGGRTG
+143 TGGGAGGRARV
-156 TRLLSPVVRRL
+156 RLLSPVIRRL
-167 LAENGLDPAR
+167 LAENGLDPER

-183 GGRLTRGDVEQFLR
+183 GGRLTRRDVEQFLR
-197 DNPDRAEPFN
+197 DNPGRAEPFN

-218 GSLATSPHVLTAME
+218 GSKATSPHVLTAME
-232 VDYDAVDRLRSAEKD
+232 VDFDAVDRLRSAEKD

-254 ISLTYLPFIVTAL
+254 SSLTYLPFIVVAL
-267 VEALVV
+267 AEALAA

-321 ARSIHEMAGRARD
+321 ARSIHEVAGRARD

-373 TDGIARKPAVVVDA
+373 TDGVARKPAVVVDA

-392 IGIRPLGIL
+392 VGVRPLGIL

-413 YAAAFLQELKR
+413 YAAAFLQDLKR
-424 ILETTDWAGRWA
+424 ILETTDWVGRWA
-436 DEADG
+436 DEADRT
-441 A
+441 

>member
-1 MTDVLLPQLGE
+1 MADVLLPQLGE

-31 AEAPLYE
+31 ADAPLYE
-38 ISTEKVDSEVP
+38 VSTEKVDSEVP
-49 SPLGGVLVEII
+49 SPMGGVLVEII

-72 LCRIDPD
+72 LCRIDAD
-79 DPSSSSSPPAVAGV
+79 GPSSTSPLPTPPAVAGDV
-93 APSAAAGATTSAGT
+93 PADAAGATLPAGT
-107 SPTPAGSSGGPSTS
+107 PPTPTPADGSGTQ
-121 ESEAVAGAGAAAVV
+121 AVGAGVTS
-135 APAAAAVA
+135 
-143 GPGAATGTGGRTG
+143 GGTGGRAG
-156 TRLLSPVVRRL
+156 VRLLSPVVRRL
-167 LAENGLDPAR
+167 LAENGLNPAR
-177 VRGTGL
+177 VSATGL
-183 GGRLTRGDVEQFLR
+183 GGRLTRSDVEQFLR

-218 GSLATSPHVLTAME
+218 GSKATSPHVLTAME
-232 VDYDAVDRLRSAEKD
+232 VDFDAVDRLRSAEKD

-254 ISLTYLPFIVTAL
+254 SSLTYLPFIVAAL
-267 VEALVV
+267 AEALAS

-321 ARSIHEMAGRARD
+321 ARSIHEVAGRARD
-334 RRLVPDDLAGGTFTV
+334 RRLVPDDLSGGTFTV

-373 TDGIARKPAVVVDA
+373 TDGVARKPAVVVDA

-392 IGIRPLGIL
+392 VGVRPLGIL

-413 YAAAFLQELKR
+413 YAAAFLQDLKR
-424 ILETTDWAGRWA
+424 ILETTDWVGRWA
-436 DEADG
+436 DEADWT
-441 A
+441 